1 MRLENGPNKAQSLK
15 RNAHGHTKRAQE
27 PNKGGS
33 EMAKSSSRT
42 SGRTTNNRRSG
53 GGKGKGWNTAPP
65 ARYPL
70 DPESHE
76 NPAGAGGSKA
86 QAAQFERMRRNAGP
100 GGRQA

>member
-1 MRLENGPNKAQSLK
+1 
-15 RNAHGHTKRAQE
+15 
-27 PNKGGS
+27 
-33 EMAKSSSRT
+33 MAKSSSR
-42 SGRTTNNRRSG
+42 SRTPNNRRPA
-53 GGKGKGWNTAPP
+53 GGKGKGWNTTPA

-76 NPAGAGGSKA
+76 NPQGAGGSKA